1 MRGNNKDTPPVRH
14 SCPQDSGIIV
24 YLYCKLCS
32 TGNGTGVQRP
42 PQTEALVAETS
53 SEDEDEDLGANHVE
67 AADLFFSPLAPASHH
82 PASDLDS
89 TASGSHLQVSGTQ
102 SSASGSNFLAAGAG
116 SALGALPSS
125 ASAGEAS

>member
-1 MRGNNKDTPPVRH
+1 M
-14 SCPQDSGIIV
+14 
-24 YLYCKLCS
+24 
-32 TGNGTGVQRP
+32 
-42 PQTEALVAETS
+42 AETS

-89 TASGSHLQVSGTQ
+89 TASGSHLQASGTQ